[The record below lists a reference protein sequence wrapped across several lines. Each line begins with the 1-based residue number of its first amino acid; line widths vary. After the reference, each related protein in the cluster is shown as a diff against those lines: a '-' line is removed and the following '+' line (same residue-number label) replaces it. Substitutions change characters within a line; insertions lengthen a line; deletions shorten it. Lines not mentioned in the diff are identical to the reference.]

1 MRPRRWRRPT
11 ARNARRI
18 SSASTRKTSC
28 SIAVD
33 SMPRARASSPMPGAS
48 CSRPCSKSPRAGAG
62 LRSNCPRWA
71 APSSGRIE
79 PAMREFNVRAILA
92 GQAPKDTPVTVKGW
106 VRTRRD
112 SKAGISFVHL
122 SDGSS
127 FHPLQVVAPNT
138 LPNYTD
144 EVLKLTAGCALEA
157 TGTIVPSPAKGQ
169 PFEMQAS
176 AIKVVGWVDDPDS
189 YPIQPK
195 PHSMEFLRDV
205 AHLRPR
211 TNVIAAATR
220 VRHAL
225 AQAIHRFFDDNGF
238 FWVNTPIITA
248 SDTEGAGAL
257 FRVSTLDLANLPR
270 APDGKVDFAQD
281 FFGREAFLTVSGQ
294 LNVEAYC
301 LALPK
306 VYTFGPTFR
315 AENSNPSRHLAEFW
329 MIEPEIAFADLSD
342 DATLAERLLKF
353 TFEALLKEREE
364 DLAFFD
370 QRVEKGLL
378 AKLAGIV
385 ASEFARMDY
394 GKAVTVLERSQER
407 FEFPVKWG
415 MDLQSE
421 HERYLTEKY
430 AKKPVVVMNYPKD
443 IKAFYMRV
451 NDGGRTVGAMGV
463 PAAGIG
469 DIIGGSQ
476 REERLEV
483 LDRSMAERGIDREH
497 YAWYRDLRRY
507 GTVPHAGL
515 GPGFERHLR
524 YVTGLAN
531 VRDAIPF
538 PRTPG
543 NARY

>member
-1 MRPRRWRRPT
+1 M
-11 ARNARRI
+11 
-18 SSASTRKTSC
+18 SSNVLS
-28 SIAVD
+28 
-33 SMPRARASSPMPGAS
+33 
-48 CSRPCSKSPRAGAG
+48 
-62 LRSNCPRWA
+62 
-71 APSSGRIE
+71 
-79 PAMREFNVRAILA
+79 VRAILA
-92 GQAPKDTPVTVKGW
+92 GEAPADAPVTVQGW

-112 SKAGISFVHL
+112 SKAGISFVHV
-122 SDGSS
+122 SDGSC
-127 FHPLQVVAPNT
+127 FHPVQVVAPST

-144 EVLKLTAGCALEA
+144 EVLHLTTGCAVEA

-176 AIKVVGWVDDPDS
+176 AIRVVGWVEDPAT

-195 PHSMEFLRDV
+195 PHTLEFLREV

-211 TNVIAAATR
+211 TNVIGAATR

-225 AQAIHRFFDDNGF
+225 AQAIHRFFDENGYL
-238 FWVNTPIITA
+238 WVNTPIITS
-248 SDTEGAGAL
+248 SDAEGAGAL
-257 FRVSTLDLANLPR
+257 FRVSTLDFARLPR
-270 APDGKVDFAQD
+270 TPDGQVDFSQD

-301 LALPK
+301 LALTK

-315 AENSNPSRHLAEFW
+315 AENSNTSRHLAEFW
-329 MIEPEIAFADLSD
+329 MIEPETAFADLAD
-342 DATLAERLLKF
+342 NATLAERLLKY
-353 TFEALLKEREE
+353 TFEALLKRSAE

-370 QRVEKGLL
+370 ERIEKGLI
-378 AKLAGIV
+378 AKLEGIV
-385 ASEFARMDY
+385 SSEFVRMNYDE
-394 GKAVTVLERSQER
+394 AISILERAKEK

-415 MDLQSE
+415 VDLQSE
-421 HERYLTEKY
+421 HERYLTEKHV
-430 AKKPVVVMNYPKD
+430 KRPVIVLNYPKE

-451 NDGGRTVGAMGV
+451 NDDGRTVAAMDV
-463 PAAGIG
+463 LAPGIG
-469 DIIGGSQ
+469 EIIGGSQ

-483 LDRSMAERGIDREH
+483 LDARMDACGIDKEH
-497 YAWYRDLRRY
+497 YTWYRDLRRY
-507 GTVPHAGL
+507 GTVPHAGFGL
-515 GPGFERHLR
+515 GFERTLA